1 MSLGKKHL
9 APGNSGVRCRHLSTT
24 PFLTFVNPSKSAIK
38 LDGIL
43 GNSKLFFKNWWSN
56 DHVNTYTEIWSQI
69 DRLTCSTLISN
80 QYYRPNSQY
89 TEIWSLSYQCQYI
102 WIYIQNMESTFHL
115 YYPNLTADIHR
126 HQLQLR
132 LLHRVNQR
140 FRDSRSISC
149 NSFFKT
155 KYGRNSSPTSLDPKV
170 TSTF

>member
-1 MSLGKKHL
+1 M
-9 APGNSGVRCRHLSTT
+9 TM
-24 PFLTFVNPSKSAIK
+24 LTRTQKYDHSKI
-38 LDGIL
+38 GI
-43 GNSKLFFKNWWSN
+43 
-56 DHVNTYTEIWSQI
+56 HVP
-69 DRLTCSTLISN
+69 N

-115 YYPNLTADIHR
+115 YYTNLTADIHR
-126 HQLQLR
+126 HQLQLH

-149 NSFFKT
+149 DSFFKT

-170 TSTF
+170 GYGTWLVHFIVSTPLNWCDQIPITYKDFIRCRSVTEYKYK